1 MKLKTL
7 TVAVVAHTL
16 GIAGSVHASEEST
29 KGYKSAMDGM
39 MQSMMT
45 PYTGNADV
53 DFMKSMIPHHQGAI
67 NMAKV
72 ALQYAKDPQV
82 KMLAQDVIKAQE
94 AEITMMKEW
103 LAKHGQ

>member
-1 MKLKTL
+1 MKIRTS
-7 TVAVVAHTL
+7 TVAAVALTL
-16 GIAGSVHASEEST
+16 GIAGGVRASEEST

-39 MQSMMT
+39 MQNMMM

-67 NMAKV
+67 DMAKV

-82 KMLAQDVIKAQE
+82 KKMAQDVIKAQE
-94 AEITMMKEW
+94 AEIVMMKEW